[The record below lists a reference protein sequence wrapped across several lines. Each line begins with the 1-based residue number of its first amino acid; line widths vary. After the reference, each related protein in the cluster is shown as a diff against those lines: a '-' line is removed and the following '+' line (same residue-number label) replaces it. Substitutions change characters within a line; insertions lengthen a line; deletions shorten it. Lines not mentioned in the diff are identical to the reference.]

1 MVLVWQSFF
10 ENRSSNALAAALDGL
25 SAQMF
30 TLIICLS
37 EKLGHPSCSPLSK
50 SLGSNFNISITLC
63 LTSATDGQVPTAN
76 ACRRWALE
84 NFMNKAKSGHKTFA
98 AVTVGK
104 AYLKS
109 G

>member
-50 SLGSNFNISITLC
+50 SLGSIFAKVESKFNFFPPC
-63 LTSATDGQVPTAN
+63 QQAAAKAG
-76 ACRRWALE
+76 RRWALE
-84 NFMNKAKSGHKTFA
+84 NFSNKAKSGHKTLA

-109 G
+109 GW